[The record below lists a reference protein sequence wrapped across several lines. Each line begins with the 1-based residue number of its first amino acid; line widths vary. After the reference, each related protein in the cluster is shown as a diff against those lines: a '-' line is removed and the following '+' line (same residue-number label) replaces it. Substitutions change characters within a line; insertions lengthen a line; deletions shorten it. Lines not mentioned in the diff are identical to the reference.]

1 MYTCSTLP
9 RLDLITDTTCLFC
22 ADNTII
28 MLTNA
33 QVQQGLLGS
42 LVIKVLDCRP
52 GGPRFQPTRQQGFFH
67 LGVYSAL
74 PPKYE

>member
-9 RLDLITDTTCLFC
+9 RLDLITDTTCLFF

-28 MLTNA
+28 MLTKA
-33 QVQQGLLGS
+33 RAQQGLLGS

-52 GGPRFQPTRQQGFFH
+52 GGPRFQPLGNRDFFT
-67 LGVYSAL
+67 
-74 PPKYE
+74 